1 MLPQVPVVASRPCKE
16 NEMGLPFEIRG
27 TQLRVEDGYLQGS
40 GKLVIL
46 PKWPDDRDE
55 NEKVRWIS

>member
-1 MLPQVPVVASRPCKE
+1 
-16 NEMGLPFEIRG
+16 MGLPFEIRG